1 MMQNKPVFTAFCH
14 SVLGLSQI
22 KGSDYM
28 SVCVQCIM
36 VLHSRGGR
44 LGGWDQEWEKVRVIR
59 KDAKTYVGE
68 EETFSRG

>member
-1 MMQNKPVFTAFCH
+1 
-14 SVLGLSQI
+14 
-22 KGSDYM
+22 M